1 MTTILIGAAALAV
14 VALLE
19 GLYYAIKFLSER
31 QREDLQRRLQAVTA
45 GGSEAFPSLT
55 LLRTGRLSSNPF
67 WAELLG
73 GVPLLDR
80 MATLLEQAQ
89 VGGTVAAQLV
99 LSLLLALAGAVLG
112 LALRS
117 PVMGALLFVT
127 GGAVPTVRLF
137 AARARR
143 SRQMSEQLPAA
154 LDMMARSLRAG
165 HSLTSAFKLV
175 ASEMPGPINLEFAR
189 AYEEQNLGV
198 SFHRA
203 VQQMTDRVP
212 DNSDLQIF
220 AVSVIVQK
228 ETGGNLVEM
237 LEKLADTI
245 RARYQFYGKLAALT
259 AEGQMSGLVLG
270 ALPIAT
276 ALFLMFVNLEY
287 VSALVTKPM
296 GRIILAYTIISWA
309 VGLVWLRQMAK
320 VEL

>member
-1 MTTILIGAAALAV
+1 MNNILIGAAALAV
-14 VALLE
+14 VALFE
-19 GLYYAIKFLSER
+19 ALYYVLKFLSER
-31 QREDLQRRLQAVTA
+31 QREELQRRLELAT
-45 GGSEAFPSLT
+45 GGSEAFPT
-55 LLRTGRLSSNPF
+55 LLRAGRLSSNPILGG
-67 WAELLG
+67 LLG

-89 VGGTVAAQLV
+89 VGGTVAAQLLFSV
-99 LSLLLALAGAVLG
+99 LLALAGAAAG

-117 PVMGALLFVT
+117 PATGALLFVI
-127 GGAVPTVRLF
+127 GGAVPTLRLL

-143 SRQMSEQLPAA
+143 SRQISEQLPSA
-154 LDMMARSLRAG
+154 LDMLARSLRAG

-198 SFHRA
+198 SFYRA
-203 VQQMTDRVP
+203 VEQMVSRVP
-212 DNSDLQIF
+212 DNSDLKIF

-276 ALFLMFVNLEY
+276 ALFLMFVNLKY
-287 VSALVTKPM
+287 ISLLVTKPL
-296 GRIILAYTIISWA
+296 GHAILTYTVISWV
-309 VGLVWLRQMAK
+309 VGLIWLRQMGK
-320 VEL
+320 VEY